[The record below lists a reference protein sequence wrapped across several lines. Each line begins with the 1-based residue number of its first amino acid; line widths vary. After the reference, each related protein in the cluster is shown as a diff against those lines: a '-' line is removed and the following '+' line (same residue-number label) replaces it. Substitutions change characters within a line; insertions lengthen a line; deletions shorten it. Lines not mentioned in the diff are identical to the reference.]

1 MRPAGWP
8 RVAAA
13 FAALALFTAPRAS
26 AQEGTWAL
34 TNARIETVTHGVI
47 ERGTIVIRDGLI
59 VAVGASVTAPADAR
73 VVDLTG
79 RTVYP
84 GLIDLTSTLGLP
96 APPAAGA
103 GGQGAG
109 GAGPAAATTAAA
121 PGARTFV
128 GLEPDRTVAD
138 EFRPTAADVK
148 AARDA
153 GITAVLTAP
162 GRGAF
167 RGRSALVPLRDS
179 VTSRDV
185 VRSPVALHMGYQGIG
200 GGFGGGANRY
210 PATLLGVMAYER
222 QAFYDARRQA
232 MLLDRYRTNPRGM
245 QRPPN
250 DDHLAALIPVVM
262 GQLPAFFA
270 AGNENE
276 IRRALGI
283 AREFNLQMTIVGAT
297 EGFLALDALT
307 AARRP
312 VVVSV
317 DFPRATDVTG
327 WQYRYAQRHPANDSA
342 AADSAGRRVVEGN
355 AAALM
360 NAGVRFALASGGG
373 RPADFL
379 PNVRKAI
386 AAGLP
391 RDTALAALTIRAA
404 EIAGVADQ
412 LGSIEQGKAAN
423 LVVSE
428 GDLFGD
434 SAKIRL
440 VFVDGIRYPVDAP
453 PAATAN
459 GGRGRGGPGGRGAG
473 AADAAAAQMG
483 GVWDLTINA
492 PQGAQQASLTV
503 TQNGASFTGTMTSE
517 RGTTDIS
524 GGTISGQRVEWSM
537 SMSINGQ
544 TMTLNYSATVDGS
557 RISGSV
563 SVGDF
568 GTFPFTGEK
577 RP

>member
-1 MRPAGWP
+1 
-8 RVAAA
+8 
-13 FAALALFTAPRAS
+13 
-26 AQEGTWAL
+26 
-34 TNARIETVTHGVI
+34 
-47 ERGTIVIRDGLI
+47 
-59 VAVGASVTAPADAR
+59 
-73 VVDLTG
+73 
-79 RTVYP
+79 
-84 GLIDLTSTLGLP
+84 
-96 APPAAGA
+96 
-103 GGQGAG
+103 
-109 GAGPAAATTAAA
+109 
-121 PGARTFV
+121 V
-128 GLEPDRTVAD
+128 GLEPDRLVAD
-138 EFRPTAADVK
+138 ELRPSGVALK

-153 GITAVLTAP
+153 GITVVLSAP

-179 VTSRDV
+179 VTARDI
-185 VRSPVALHMGYQGIG
+185 VRSPVALHLGYQGVG
-200 GGFGGGANRY
+200 GGFGGGGRY

-222 QAFYDARRQA
+222 QAFYDAKRQA
-232 MLLDRYRTNPRGM
+232 LLLDRYRTSPRGM
-245 QRPPN
+245 TRPSN
-250 DDHLAALIPVVM
+250 DANLAALIPVVK
-262 GQLPAFFA
+262 GELPAFFA
-270 AGNENE
+270 ASNENE

-307 AARRP
+307 AAHRP

-317 DFPRATDVTG
+317 DYPRAPDVTG
-327 WQYRYAQRHPANDSA
+327 WQYRSAQRHPANDSA
-342 AADSAGRRVVEGN
+342 AADSAGRRVIEGN

-360 NAGVRFALASGGG
+360 RAGVRFALASGGG

-428 GDLFGD
+428 GDLLGD

-440 VFVDGIRYPVDAP
+440 VFVDGIRYAVEAP
-453 PAATAN
+453 APATAA
-459 GGRGRGGPGGRGAG
+459 GGRGRGGPGGRGAVG
-473 AADAAAAQMG
+473 GGDAAAGASVA
-483 GVWDLTINA
+483 GVWDLTVNA
-492 PQGAQQASLTV
+492 PQGAQQVSMTV
-503 TQNGASFTGTMTSE
+503 TQDGSTFAGSMTSE
-517 RGTTDIS
+517 MGTAEFS
-524 GGTISGQRVEWSM
+524 GGTITGQHLAWSM
-537 SMSINGQ
+537 ALAMGGQ
-544 TMTLNYSATVDGS
+544 TMTLNYSADVDGT
-557 RISGSV
+557 RMTGTV